1 MKYIT
6 ILIIIVVVLILW
18 LIHDYKK
25 SKKNPNLIETY
36 HEKGLSDQDITIFRE
51 TMQDAKIQIKS
62 WETAVKHDSE
72 LQIIE
77 NVTGGLKS
85 AKKLFQLIVKRPK
98 MALTNHDFL
107 YTQLPTM
114 VELTETYDDVKSVD
128 KLDQNLKIES
138 QKVIRKLSEKIAKT
152 YELEISDDIE
162 NIKNEV
168 ENG

>member
-1 MKYIT
+1 MKLIT
-6 ILIIIVVVLILW
+6 ILIIIAVVLVVW
-18 LIHDYKK
+18 LIHDYKRE
-25 SKKNPNLIETY
+25 KKNPSLIETY
-36 HEKGLSDQDITIFRE
+36 HEKGLSDQDITIFRQ
-51 TMQDAKIQIKS
+51 TMQDAKAQIKS

-85 AKKLFQLIVKRPK
+85 AKKLFQLIVKHPK

-107 YTQLPTM
+107 YKQLPTM
-114 VELTETYDDVKSVD
+114 VELTETYDNVKSVD
-128 KLDQNLKIES
+128 RIDQDLKIES

-152 YELEISDDIE
+152 YELELSGDIE
-162 NIKNEV
+162 KIKDDV